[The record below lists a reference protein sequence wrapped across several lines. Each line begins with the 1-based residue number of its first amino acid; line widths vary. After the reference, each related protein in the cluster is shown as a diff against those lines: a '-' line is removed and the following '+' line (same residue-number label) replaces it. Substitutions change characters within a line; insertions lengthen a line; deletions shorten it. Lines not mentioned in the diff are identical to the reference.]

1 MTQAAA
7 PAAPSMFRVFRKR
20 DFSLMWTAQLVST
33 IGSSLTDLAAGIL
46 VYRLTNSAL
55 NVGLTLMVT
64 AIPTLLVGLVAGV
77 FVDRFDR
84 KRILLAS
91 DLLRGLIVLAIPFSV
106 EHFGLISIYLLLFL
120 AAIVRQFFDPA
131 WESIIPEIATEDE
144 LASANS
150 FLSISSFGSTAVGF
164 ALAGFLATVDIHLPF
179 YIDSLTFLFS
189 FCVVLF
195 VRVTRLE
202 SAETT
207 TIGVVIANLR
217 GGIDFLWSTPILR
230 SSLIV
235 SVPVLFS
242 FGLWNVLLLPMA
254 LRRLGATEFEYGL
267 QEGFTSVGFVVA
279 SFAMA
284 KYADRLR
291 EGQWMV
297 IATIGMGIFGVL
309 YGMQSNIW
317 VAIAMVVASG
327 FLNSPLGIARR
338 LIFQKNTPREMR
350 GRVFSAFAVSRD
362 VVFLLGMA
370 LAGLADVIEI
380 RVLVITAG
388 LILIGAGVLTQLMP
402 GLGQPAAQWRRAA
415 QLLRNAATA
424 PVAGA
429 GRPATAADF
438 GVLAGLVP
446 ELGAISRQRQADF
459 LVGATVREAAPGTAL
474 VKVGEASDSAFFVV
488 RGRAVAGVPTEGG
501 EDRSLSAMGPGDF
514 FGEIAALTGN
524 PRTANVV
531 VDLPIE
537 VVEVPASTLKALM
550 DEPAMRALVTSKM
563 NERLTRTSQADL
575 IRLAGIDQ
583 RDLKDLRRRRP
594 KGQHPPAALAEADAG
609 AKP

>member
-1 MTQAAA
+1 MTQAV
-7 PAAPSMFRVFRKR
+7 AAPSMFRVFRKR

-46 VYRLTNSAL
+46 VYNMTQSAL

-64 AIPTLLVGLVAGV
+64 AIPTLLVGLIAGV

-84 KRILLAS
+84 KRILLGS
-91 DLLRGLIVLAIPFSV
+91 DLLRGILVLMIPFAV
-106 EHFGLISIYLLLFL
+106 PALGLWSLYVILFF

-131 WESIIPEIATEDE
+131 WESIIPEIASEDE

-164 ALAGFLATVDIHLPF
+164 ALAGFLSSVDIHLPF
-179 YIDSLTFLFS
+179 FFDALTFLFS
-189 FCVVLF
+189 FVVVLF
-195 VRVTRLE
+195 VNVPRTHSEE
-202 SAETT
+202 STNVSVVVGNLKS
-207 TIGVVIANLR
+207 GVS
-217 GGIDFLWSTPILR
+217 FLWNTPILR

-254 LRRLGATEFEYGL
+254 LRELNATEFEYGL
-267 QEGFTSVGFVVA
+267 QEGFTSLGFVVA

-297 IATIGMGIFGVL
+297 IATIGMGIFGIL
-309 YGMQSNIW
+309 YGMQTNIW
-317 VAIAMVVASG
+317 VAILMVVASG

-362 VVFLLGMA
+362 LVFLLGMA
-370 LAGLADVIEI
+370 LAGLADVLPI
-380 RVLVITAG
+380 RELVIFSG
-388 LILIGAGVLTQLMP
+388 VILIGAGVLTQLLP
-402 GLGQPAAQWRRAA
+402 GLGQPAAEWRRAA
-415 QLLRNAATA
+415 SLLRNAAAA
-424 PVAGA
+424 PVAAA
-429 GRPATAADF
+429 GRAATPADF
-438 GVLAGLVP
+438 ALLANLVP

-459 LVGATVREAAPGTAL
+459 LVGATVREAEPGTAL

-488 RGRAVAGVPTEGG
+488 RGRAVAGVPSEGG

-514 FGEIAALTGN
+514 FGEIAALTGS

-531 VDLPIE
+531 VDEPIE
-537 VVEVPASTLKALM
+537 VVEVPGSTLKALM
-550 DEPAMRALVTSKM
+550 DEPGMKALVTAKM

-583 RDLKDLRRRRP
+583 RDLKDLRRRRR
-594 KGQHPPAALAEADAG
+594 KPAQPTAQPGLEVEAKA
-609 AKP
+609 